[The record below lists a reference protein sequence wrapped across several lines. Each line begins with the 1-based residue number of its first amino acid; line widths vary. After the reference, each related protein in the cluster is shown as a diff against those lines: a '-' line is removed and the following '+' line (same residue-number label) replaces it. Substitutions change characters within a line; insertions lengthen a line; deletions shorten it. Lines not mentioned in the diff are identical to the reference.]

1 MSQIKPTHWMDDL
14 GRIATDEFMRSD
26 AAHSDYQACY
36 TIPGVIRRGKF
47 VPIEQ
52 EQPTSHG
59 AGGVGC
65 VIHVTRCWH
74 WR

>member
-1 MSQIKPTHWMDDL
+1 MSEIKPTHWMDDL
-14 GRIATDEFMRSD
+14 GRITTDEFMRSD

-36 TIPGVIRRGKF
+36 TIPGVMRRGKF

-59 AGGVGC
+59 AGVSQ
-65 VIHVTRCWH
+65 
-74 WR
+74 